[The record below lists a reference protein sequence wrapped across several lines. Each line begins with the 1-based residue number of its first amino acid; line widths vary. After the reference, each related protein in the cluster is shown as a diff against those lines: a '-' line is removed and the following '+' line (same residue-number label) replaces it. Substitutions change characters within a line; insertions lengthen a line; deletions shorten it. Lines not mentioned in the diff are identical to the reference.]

1 MLEFRNLVVCDS
13 TFQVNKTLRGTLVA
27 HLGDT
32 LAAQDI
38 GNFVCGVG
46 KAFKPCRS
54 CDISRPQLR
63 SLLVSDHLSIRDET
77 EHRDRIA
84 AIETT
89 ENAVEQKYLIKH
101 HGVKGDSCLSKI
113 RKLEITKALPH
124 DYCTNMR

>member
-1 MLEFRNLVVCDS
+1 
-13 TFQVNKTLRGTLVA
+13 VA

-54 CDISRPQLR
+54 CDISRPQMR
-63 SLLVSDHLSIRDET
+63 SLLISDQLSIRDET

-84 AIETT
+84 AIEAA
-89 ENAVEQKYLIKH
+89 ENEVKLKYLITH
-101 HGVKGDSCLSKI
+101 HGVKGDSCLLRI
-113 RKLEITKALPH
+113 RGLEITKALPH
-124 DYCTNMR
+124 DYCTYMK